1 MVRQKVPSLC
11 FGLDQQG
18 TQCEGQAAST
28 ALRQG
33 LGCQNCRTAFPEKL
47 EMLQEEGGGGGE
59 ERGRK
64 VERGTRTAVVRP
76 ALSRICQVL
85 SQVVFRAINSA
96 NH

>member
-1 MVRQKVPSLC
+1 MTVVRQKVPSLC

-47 EMLQEEGGGGGE
+47 EMLQEEGGGRGRGEGE
-59 ERGRK
+59 ESGKRDKDSSG
-64 VERGTRTAVVRP
+64 EASPQQDLPG
-76 ALSRICQVL
+76 
-85 SQVVFRAINSA
+85 AIPSGF
-96 NH
+96 